1 MSEGL
6 EEETGGEVESDGGQE
21 ESQNPAMSS
30 LEEQTLKGEREL
42 VSV

>member
-1 MSEGL
+1 MTEGL
-6 EEETGGEVESDGGQE
+6 EEESGGEVESDGGQE
-21 ESQNPAMSS
+21 ENLAMSS